1 MAVKPAPDG
10 GEAELNLFVE
20 AAVAGPD
27 VAGSNAV
34 GLAPLGDKL
43 DVVEGETVCPGDIPG
58 DEGGVAD
65 TLGDAPIAEA
75 GLAVPLGA
83 TPGDG
88 LCGVMTPSDDPG
100 DAGDCVDAPG
110 DTPGDVSGSGIPV
123 GVAGSG
129 MFEPGTSDAWLL
141 AVAGLLGVVGDRP
154 EGADGEFTALPG
166 DEDASEAAGVADG
179 GEAEGGVADG
189 GVAEGGSGL
198 YVAGIAA
205 GLVWPGVEVGLGVAG
220 VDGVVVTA
228 VGLAVAA
235 GGGEDCEKPGQRP
248 QVIWQ

>member
-1 MAVKPAPDG
+1 MPVKTAPDG
-10 GEAELNLFVE
+10 GEAELKLFVE
-20 AAVAGPD
+20 AAVAGTA

-43 DVVEGETVCPGDIPG
+43 GVVEGETVCPGDVPG
-58 DEGGVAD
+58 DEGVVAD
-65 TLGDAPIAEA
+65 TLGDARVAEA

-88 LCGVMTPSDDPG
+88 LGDVMTPSDDPG
-100 DAGDCVDAPG
+100 DAGDSAGAPG

-154 EGADGEFTALPG
+154 EGEDGEFTALPG

-179 GEAEGGVADG
+179 G
-189 GVAEGGSGL
+189 VAEGGSGL
-198 YVAGIAA
+198 YVAGAA
-205 GLVWPGVEVGLGVAG
+205 TGLVWPGVEVELGVAG
-220 VDGVVVTA
+220 VEGVVVVA

-235 GGGEDCEKPGQRP
+235 GGGEDCERPGQRP